1 MKKKNKKKNNNVKEI
16 LDNIESKKGPV
27 EEYDIEYDEGVEFSV
42 TSEENVEGDVTEE
55 SSKEDVFEEQPERKD
70 KVMDVLIAVF
80 ATFIIMFTT
89 FGVLKVSSALKSATI
104 LNNNEQTTTESA
116 TEESSEEVT
125 EDDDKKEEVTTFRNE
140 FVTIQPSTEKET
152 EEEKTTKKEKETKDD
167 KKEEETEAETSK
179 EDSAKKAEELINS
192 LNLASST
199 TGYGL
204 LDSKAYGIVSGIK
217 GSQYEQL
224 MGIYSY
230 IVNYISIGTGD
241 TNSDIV
247 YKMLGDLEYESKF
260 DAFRVFE
267 AYQALNSSNAD
278 AEGYASAFMV
288 LARAAGF
295 DAYYVS
301 GSSYKL
307 QSSKHAWVIITIK
320 SVDYIF
326 DPYTDAK
333 LGNAKGDY
341 EYFCKTMK
349 SLNGTYVY
357 ADKAS
362 DKSSFMHFRTVPAMT
377 LNIDYGELT
386 TACKW
391 IPTADRTP
399 CTSKFDKLISVE
411 AEKPMEIIANV
422 PGNTIAEWEA
432 TVINKTTN
440 ERISLECNPLES
452 GISCTWTP
460 TVGGSYSMI
469 ISATDAIG
477 RHCEVSS
484 DIQVVGNKP
493 LSGLSVTQKAYQ
505 DVLEAYI
512 IDAIAQDGIGDVQY
526 DFKVYTVDGNGKDT
540 LVSKEWVEW
549 LGQSTIIVKIPE
561 GTKIGTKVKIK
572 VTAVDESS
580 NKTEQEITINTK
592 GK

>member
-1 MKKKNKKKNNNVKEI
+1 MKKKKNKKNNVKEI

-27 EEYDIEYDEGVEFSV
+27 EEYDVEYDENVKESV
-42 TSEENVEGDVTEE
+42 TLEDEENVEVEE
-55 SSKEDVFEEQPERKD
+55 TPDIEEIETEEQPERKD

-89 FGVLKVSSALKSATI
+89 FGALKVSSALKSATI
-104 LNNNEQTTTESA
+104 LNNAAETTSESN
-116 TEESSEEVT
+116 TEEST
-125 EDDDKKEEVTTFRNE
+125 EDDKDEEHTREEVTTFRNE
-140 FVTIQPSTEKET
+140 FVTTQHTTEE
-152 EEEKTTKKEKETKDD
+152 ESEEKTTKKEKETKDD

-179 EDSAKKAEELINS
+179 EDSKKKAQELLNS
-192 LNLASST
+192 LSLSSST

-230 IVNYISIGTGD
+230 IVNSITIGSGD

-247 YKMLGDLEYESKF
+247 YKMLGDLEYESEF

-267 AYQALNSSNAD
+267 AYQALNSLNAD

-333 LGNAKGDY
+333 VGNTQDSY

-357 ADKAS
+357 ADKAG
-362 DKSSFMHFRTVPAMT
+362 DKSSFMHFRTIPAMT
-377 LNIDYGELT
+377 LNVDYGELT

-391 IPTADRTP
+391 IPSVNKTP
-399 CTSKFDKLISVE
+399 CTSNFDTLISVE
-411 AEKPMEIIANV
+411 AEKPMEITANV
-422 PGNTIAEWEA
+422 PENSISEWNVL
-432 TVINKTTN
+432 VINNATN
-440 ERISLECNPLES
+440 ERIQLECTMKDG
-452 GISCTWTP
+452 GISCVWTP
-460 TVGGSYSMI
+460 TVAGNYRMTVA
-469 ISATDAIG
+469 ATDSVG
-477 RHCEVSS
+477 RHCEVMSN
-484 DIQVVGNKP
+484 IQVVGNKS
-493 LSGLSVTQKAYQ
+493 LSGLAVTQKAYE
-505 DVLEAYI
+505 DKLEAYMI
-512 IDAIAQDGIGDVQY
+512 EADAQDGIGDVQY
-526 DFKVYTVDGNGKDT
+526 DFKVYKVDENGTDV

-549 LGQSTIIVKIPE
+549 NSLSSIIVKIPE
-561 GTKIGTKVKIK
+561 GTKIGTKIKIK
-572 VTAVDESS
+572 VTAVDEAS
-580 NKTEQEITINTK
+580 NKAEQEITINTK